1 MSYMVG
7 HNASHANELA
17 ELAGQL
23 NTMGETGAY
32 EKILAAVAK
41 FEEGNGLLSEV
52 LNSMKG

>member
-1 MSYMVG
+1 MVG

-32 EKILAAVAK
+32 EKIMAAVAK
-41 FEEGNGLLSEV
+41 FEEGNNQLSEV
-52 LNSMKG
+52 LDSMKG

>member
-1 MSYMVG
+1 MTYMVG

-32 EKILAAVAK
+32 EKIMAAVAK
-41 FEEGNGLLSEV
+41 FEEGNNQLSEV
-52 LNSMKG
+52 LDSMKG